1 MRRAALA
8 AAALAAACTTTPE
21 VAVNPRADFGT
32 VKRVAVVAFAGPQG
46 EAAAE
51 MLTQSLVAHGAD
63 VVERTQLEAVLREQ
77 RLGSSGAL
85 DPATVRRVG
94 RLLGVDAL
102 FLGTVV
108 QSLPEQSYLV
118 TTAQENILTQVTPVT
133 RANLAP
139 GLPLMGVPNS
149 QVVTAAA
156 SASLVARMVSVETG
170 SILWSASMSYDGLD
184 TASAIRVIA
193 GAFVESLLPVWPELR
208 RPARR

>member
-1 MRRAALA
+1 MRRTLLAALA
-8 AAALAAACTTTPE
+8 ASAACSVTPE
-21 VAVNPRADFGT
+21 VAVNPRADFGA
-32 VKRVAVVAFAGPQG
+32 VKRVAVVSFAGPQG

-51 MLTQSLVAHGAD
+51 LLTQSLVAHGAD

-77 RLGSSGAL
+77 RLGASGAL

-118 TTAQENILTQVTPVT
+118 TTAQENLVTQVTPVS

-139 GLPLMGVPNS
+139 GLPLQGVPNS
-149 QVVTAAA
+149 QVVTSAAA
-156 SASLVARMVSVETG
+156 VSLVARLVSVETG
-170 SILWSASMSYDGLD
+170 SILWSASMNYDGLD
-184 TASAIRVIA
+184 TVSAMRAIT

-208 RPARR
+208 RPVRR

>member
-1 MRRAALA
+1 VRRLALAALA
-8 AAALAAACTTTPE
+8 LSACSMTPQ
-21 VAVNPRADFGT
+21 VAVNPRADFGS
-32 VKRVAVVAFAGPQG
+32 VRRVAVVAFSGPQG

-51 MLTQSLVAHGAD
+51 L
-63 VVERTQLEAVLREQ
+63 LREQ
-77 RLGSSGAL
+77 RLGSSGTL
-85 DPATVRRVG
+85 DPATVRKVG
-94 RLLGVDAL
+94 RILGVDAL
-102 FLGTVV
+102 FVGTVV

-118 TTAQENILTQVTPVT
+118 TSAPENVLTQVTPVS

-156 SASLVARMVSVETG
+156 SASLVSRMVSVETG

-184 TASAIRVIA
+184 TASALRAIT

-208 RPARR
+208 RPKR

>member
-1 MRRAALA
+1 MRRLALAALA
-8 AAALAAACTTTPE
+8 LSACSMTPQ
-21 VAVNPRADFGT
+21 VAVNPRADFGS
-32 VKRVAVVAFAGPQG
+32 VRRVAVVAFSGPQG

-51 MLTQSLVAHGAD
+51 LMTQSLVAHGAD

-77 RLGSSGAL
+77 RLGSSGTL
-85 DPATVRRVG
+85 DPATVRKVG
-94 RLLGVDAL
+94 RILGVDAL
-102 FLGTVV
+102 FVGTVV

-118 TTAQENILTQVTPVT
+118 TSAPENVLTQVTPVS

-156 SASLVARMVSVETG
+156 SASLVSRMVSVETG

-184 TASAIRVIA
+184 TASALRAIT

-208 RPARR
+208 RPKR